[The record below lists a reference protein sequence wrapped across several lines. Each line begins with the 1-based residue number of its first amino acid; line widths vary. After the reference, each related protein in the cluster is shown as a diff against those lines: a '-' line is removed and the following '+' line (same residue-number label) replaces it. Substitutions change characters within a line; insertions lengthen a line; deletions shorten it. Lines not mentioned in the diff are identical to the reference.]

1 MPAVRDATPVI
12 GVPELRF
19 QKCRNIRLPTDLADL
34 PHVCL
39 EDCGAVERRGSGS
52 TSADHLRRSDSDSLV
67 ARSDSV
73 DSFGGVTFGVDGK
86 AAVFAPLAVTS
97 DGTHL
102 ENVND
107 ASSSSSSHD
116 GVVND
121 AHLLADTK
129 RAAAT
134 MGDTESSN
142 MPACSLD
149 ADGRLRVRA
158 NADDWVVEARR
169 LQQTRDEREAAE
181 KAILAAKLD
190 EIAREKRLREFE
202 AIEAER
208 LEREV
213 RLLTTFTHCVLITLL
228 LRARGLAGAHYVSL

>member
-1 MPAVRDATPVI
+1 
-12 GVPELRF
+12 
-19 QKCRNIRLPTDLADL
+19 
-34 PHVCL
+34 
-39 EDCGAVERRGSGS
+39 
-52 TSADHLRRSDSDSLV
+52 
-67 ARSDSV
+67 
-73 DSFGGVTFGVDGK
+73 
-86 AAVFAPLAVTS
+86 
-97 DGTHL
+97 
-102 ENVND
+102 
-107 ASSSSSSHD
+107 
-116 GVVND
+116 
-121 AHLLADTK
+121 
-129 RAAAT
+129 
-134 MGDTESSN
+134 MG
-142 MPACSLD
+142 SLD